1 MSEER
6 QVRICRELTPE
17 QQVLL
22 LREFMRGEL
31 MENCFVPELI
41 GRLSGDFVE
50 IHKDVYDRRLSGILQ
65 RLKTLG
71 CTDTELPVN
80 ETELETRHTFAFG
93 ALQSHIAPE
102 AVPFDPNELPQEP
115 PCEIPQTEEP
125 EGEDIP
131 GDDIRPEPAIPVK
144 EPYLPKPADSPEE
157 TVPGIEEYPASEELD
172 QRAGDNAVSEIRAA

>member
-1 MSEER
+1 
-6 QVRICRELTPE
+6 
-17 QQVLL
+17 
-22 LREFMRGEL
+22 
-31 MENCFVPELI
+31 MENCSVPELI

-50 IHKDVYDRRLSGILQ
+50 IHQPDAYREIRSRHKDVYDRRLSGIFQ

-80 ETELETRHTFAFG
+80 ETELEIRHTLAFG

-102 AVPFDPNELPQEP
+102 AVPFDPNELPQES

-157 TVPGIEEYPASEELD
+157 TVSGIEEYPASEELD